1 MCSLVQPSD
10 AFSENTPTRAAKR
23 RERYRLNGVR
33 LRNAQNEHG
42 ISSPLG
48 LTSTPGGD
56 SYLQL
61 LDEQVQD
68 VSKRLRR
75 IELLLLAAPLGDFKA
90 LDAFVHEALKAEAA
104 GDEKDLSETAS
115 PVSSSMLDMSTS
127 RSPCSSKRCLH
138 YGLAAEDDDD
148 QANDS
153 ALEANAFSIE
163 LEYGALDTFSNT
175 CAETDAEISIVTG
188 DIDDGISL
196 DAFSNCAD
204 GLPEPS
210 GVSVFS
216 SCADGLPE
224 PSDAAV
230 IRGELDA
237 ACQSWGDGVE
247 SKTMQE
253 DSIDFCNRVFQILDG
268 TSIQAE
274 VERKC
279 AVLLLVIAQFLSPSR
294 KRRLLQNRDLQDMLV
309 SHLYILNGNE
319 KGAKR
324 FAMSLVR

>member
-210 GVSVFS
+210 
-216 SCADGLPE
+216 
-224 PSDAAV
+224 DAAA

-237 ACQSWGDGVE
+237 ACQSWGDGAE
-247 SKTMQE
+247 SKAMQE
-253 DSIDFCNRVFQILDG
+253 DSMDFCNRVFQILDG